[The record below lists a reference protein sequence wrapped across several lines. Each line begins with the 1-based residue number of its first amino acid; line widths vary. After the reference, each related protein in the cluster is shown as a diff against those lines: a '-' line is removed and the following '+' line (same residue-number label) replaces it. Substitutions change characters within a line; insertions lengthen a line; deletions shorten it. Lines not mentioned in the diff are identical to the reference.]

1 VSTCCG
7 GLLKQGVDV
16 LGVAC
21 CKRPTRMVGWKLGV
35 ANGGRALT
43 PDSIALVLNWEKGD
57 GGVTEDRQVALTE
70 LHEGLVGSSVRS
82 VIEVVTLSHGK
93 PSHHSRVSGVSKN
106 VHIDLAAPQPKLME
120 WMATVCG
127 SPRVAKAVQHIPEQG
142 GKTRVVQPITRE
154 PSVDSEGG
162 VGVVIYLSKTKEK

>member
-1 VSTCCG
+1 
-7 GLLKQGVDV
+7 
-16 LGVAC
+16 
-21 CKRPTRMVGWKLGV
+21 
-35 ANGGRALT
+35 
-43 PDSIALVLNWEKGD
+43 
-57 GGVTEDRQVALTE
+57 VALTE
-70 LHEGLVGSSVRS
+70 LHEGLVGSSVQS

-106 VHIDLAAPQPKLME
+106 VHIDLAALQPKLME

-142 GKTRVVQPITRE
+142 GKTRAVQPITRE